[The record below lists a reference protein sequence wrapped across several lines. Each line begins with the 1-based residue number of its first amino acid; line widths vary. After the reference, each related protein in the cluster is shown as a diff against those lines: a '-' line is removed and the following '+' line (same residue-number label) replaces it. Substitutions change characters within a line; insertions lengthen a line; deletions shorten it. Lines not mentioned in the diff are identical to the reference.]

1 MNPILLLAIGAVLLV
16 WPVSRWLNEARLR
29 KIAQKRLRLTRA
41 VTHMEKLAAGGE
53 LEAGEAPFD
62 PLFAVMFKA
71 QMREDLPLPVASGG
85 LDAGERRLV
94 GILAAELGGGS
105 AASGVVRDFAGAY
118 YSALYY
124 AHPAAV
130 LSRLAGLA
138 LGGKGTEASLSPRMT
153 IVALSVAGLMR
164 PQRTESGG
172 TVDADIMAA
181 LSEHTRWL
189 QTPAIRRDAAQLR
202 PSGDAHIELF
212 KEVLS
217 GAVFEESAWTLVQW
231 EDGEGATGN
240 PLARLGQR
248 FRRGAVNALSRYLAK
263 RDIVMAHARP
273 FQADVRARG
282 KDWPLVGYS
291 MIGRKRMDNLQAC
304 VETVLRDKVPGDL
317 IETGVWRGGAVMLM
331 KAILKANGVTDRT
344 VWIADSFAGLPKPD
358 SASDG
363 TDYSQNKFLAVSR
376 KRVQANFERFGLMDD
391 KVRFLEGWFSDT
403 LPGAPIGQLAIL
415 RLDGDLYSSTMDALV
430 SLYPKVSKGGFVIVD
445 DYFGWPGCKRA
456 IHEYLLARG
465 ESPAIQAIDEDGAYW
480 RVS

>member
-1 MNPILLLAIGAVLLV
+1 
-16 WPVSRWLNEARLR
+16 
-29 KIAQKRLRLTRA
+29 
-41 VTHMEKLAAGGE
+41 
-53 LEAGEAPFD
+53 
-62 PLFAVMFKA
+62 MFKA
-71 QMREDLPLPVASGG
+71 QIREDLPLPQAGRV
-85 LDAGERRLV
+85 LDAGERRLI
-94 GILAAELGGGS
+94 GILAAELGSNAG
-105 AASGVVRDFAGAY
+105 AASRVVRDFARAY
-118 YSALYY
+118 YSTLYY
-124 AHPAAV
+124 AHPVAV
-130 LSRLAGLA
+130 LSLLERLT
-138 LGGKGTEASLSPRMT
+138 LGGRGKETGAPLGARMT
-153 IVALSVAGLMR
+153 IVALSVVELMH
-164 PQRTESGG
+164 PQPTESGG

-202 PSGDAHIELF
+202 PSGDAHLELF
-212 KEVLS
+212 KDVLS
-217 GAVFEESAWTLVQW
+217 GAVYEESAWTLVQW
-231 EDGEGATGN
+231 EAYDGAIGN
-240 PLARLGQR
+240 PLTRLRQR
-248 FRRGAVNALSRYLAK
+248 FRLGAVNALSRYLAR
-263 RDIVMAHARP
+263 RDIVMAHVRP
-273 FQADVRARG
+273 FQDDVRARG

-304 VETVLRDKVPGDL
+304 VETALRDRVPGDL

-331 KAILKANGVTDRT
+331 KAILRANGVTDRT

-376 KRVQANFERFGLMDD
+376 RRVQANFERFGLMDD

-403 LPGAPIGQLAIL
+403 LPGAPIGQLAVL

-456 IHEYLLARG
+456 IHEYLLGRG